1 IGLFTARKKFGS
13 DASAI
18 FNLLTGYSEPPR
30 WKKLV
35 TAPLDLRSFFL
46 EKINRE
52 TQNAK
57 SGGKGKIVA
66 KMNALI
72 DTKVIDALYQA
83 SSAGVEIVLIV
94 RGMCRLK
101 AGIPGLSEN
110 ITVRSIVDVFLEH
123 SRVFW
128 FHNQGNDELF
138 LASADWMERNLD
150 KRVEILFPIEDLKLI
165 DEVKKVLDI
174 ILSDNKKTR
183 LLQPNGTYKHIQ
195 KEKNEEEH
203 RSQLELYEFF
213 KKRNME
219 EKEKQQIRFIPN
231 TKPENI

>member
-1 IGLFTARKKFGS
+1 
-13 DASAI
+13 
-18 FNLLTGYSEPPR
+18 
-30 WKKLV
+30 
-35 TAPLDLRSFFL
+35 
-46 EKINRE
+46 
-52 TQNAK
+52 
-57 SGGKGKIVA
+57 
-66 KMNALI
+66 
-72 DTKVIDALYQA
+72 
-83 SSAGVEIVLIV
+83 
-94 RGMCRLK
+94 
-101 AGIPGLSEN
+101 
-110 ITVRSIVDVFLEH
+110 LEH

-128 FHNQGNDELF
+128 FHNQGNDGLF

-231 TKPENI
+231 TKPENV